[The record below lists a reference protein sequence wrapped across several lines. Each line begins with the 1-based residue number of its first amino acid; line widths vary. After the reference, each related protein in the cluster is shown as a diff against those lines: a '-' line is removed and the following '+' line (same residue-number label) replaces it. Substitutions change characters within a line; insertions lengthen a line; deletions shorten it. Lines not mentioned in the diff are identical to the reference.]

1 MCETYKNQILKSRAK
16 KLSLEMPSEPYR
28 SAKELARYFVSK
40 TLKRPIYMLCTE
52 KIVAIFSIYV
62 AFNMGLVNCFFA
74 AFPYVFK
81 EQYNFDLG
89 SVGLSFLGLAVGCV
103 LGFCL
108 IIAFDV
114 YLYKPQVR
122 VQGPSQV
129 PPEQRLY
136 MAMIGA
142 CCLPNSLFWFGWS
155 TRPSIHWISP
165 IAAEALFGCGNLL
178 VFVAANLYITD
189 CYGAKYGASAW
200 SANTM
205 LRYIIGAAFPL
216 FTIQMYEGL
225 GIPWATS
232 LLGFLSLTFVPIPFA
247 FHKWGPRIRASSKYQ
262 AAD

>member
-1 MCETYKNQILKSRAK
+1 MHGKDCGDFQYLRRLQYGPGELLFCCFPLRFQGTIQLRAWFIG
-16 KLSLEMPSEPYR
+16 
-28 SAKELARYFVSK
+28 LA
-40 TLKRPIYMLCTE
+40 
-52 KIVAIFSIYV
+52 
-62 AFNMGLVNCFFA
+62 
-74 AFPYVFK
+74 
-81 EQYNFDLG
+81 
-89 SVGLSFLGLAVGCV
+89 FLGLAVGCV
-103 LGFCL
+103 FGLCL
-108 IIAFDV
+108 IIAYDV
-114 YLYKPQVR
+114 CLYKPQVR

-142 CCLPNSLFWFGWS
+142 CCLPTSLFWFGWS
-155 TRPSIHWISP
+155 ARPSVHWISP

-178 VFVAANLYITD
+178 VFVAANLYIAD

-225 GIPWATS
+225 EIPWATS

-247 FHKWGPRIRASSKYQ
+247 FYKWGPRIRASSKYQ